1 MSIGTDISFFF
12 SPQSIAIVGASP
24 TPRKPS
30 HVILESLN
38 RIGFKG
44 TIYPVNPK
52 YSYIEGRKCYKSL
65 TEIKDNIDVA
75 IFVLP
80 APTVIEIMEHTENV
94 RGAIIVSAGFKE
106 TGYAG
111 RRLEEK
117 LKEIGERKGI
127 RIIGPNCMGIYD
139 TVSRIDTFFTP
150 EERVRRPKRGGLS
163 ILTQSG
169 SFAEMIMDEMASKG
183 IGVARI
189 VSYGNRVDVGETDCL
204 KFLMDDEA
212 TKVVALYMES
222 VDDGRRFVDVASRCT
237 KKKPVVVMKVGKREA
252 GVHAARSHTGA
263 ISGRYEIYRAAFKKA
278 GIVEVNG
285 YEGLKDACK
294 VLNTYDLVEGNRVL
308 IVTDGGGVGVSMADA
323 CEDLG
328 LAVSELSEETRKRL
342 SAKLLGFSAT
352 GNPIDLTGSVT
363 DKDYVTALE
372 EGLRDEFDV
381 VIITVLWGAPEITE
395 TLADKLKEVRNSYNK
410 PLLICTPS
418 SEFTLRMA
426 QCFEENGMPVFF
438 TPESA
443 ARAAAV
449 LAGRKKESGQ
459 LTPVACKVN
468 P

>member
-1 MSIGTDISFFF
+1 M
-12 SPQSIAIVGASP
+12 
-24 TPRKPS
+24 
-30 HVILESLN
+30 
-38 RIGFKG
+38 
-44 TIYPVNPK
+44 
-52 YSYIEGRKCYKSL
+52 
-65 TEIKDNIDVA
+65 
-75 IFVLP
+75 
-80 APTVIEIMEHTENV
+80 
-94 RGAIIVSAGFKE
+94 
-106 TGYAG
+106 
-111 RRLEEK
+111 
-117 LKEIGERKGI
+117 
-127 RIIGPNCMGIYD
+127 
-139 TVSRIDTFFTP
+139 
-150 EERVRRPKRGGLS
+150 RRPKRGGLS

-169 SFAEMIMDEMASKG
+169 SFAELIMDEMASKD

-237 KKKPVVVMKVGKREA
+237 KKKPVVVVKVGKREA

-328 LAVSELSEETRKRL
+328 LAVSELSEETIKRL

-395 TLADKLKEVRNSYNK
+395 TLADKLKEVKNSYNK

-449 LAGRKKESGQ
+449 LAGRKR
-459 LTPVACKVN
+459 
-468 P
+468 